1 MHITSH
7 IVL

>member
-1 MHITSH
+1 MSRSH